1 MRDLVVDGHSETD
14 GVFAGDGTL
23 PPFVV
28 FDVDQQQNI
37 AGPFNTR
44 SEAENH
50 RLEILAGAEP
60 RLDIPALKEWIER
73 LDNATKRV
81 WTFPQTPA

>member
-1 MRDLVVDGHSETD
+1 MRELVVDGHDENQ

-28 FDVDQQQNI
+28 FDADQQENI

-44 SEAENH
+44 EEAERH
-50 RLEILAGAEP
+50 REEILTGTAP
-60 RLDIPALKEWIER
+60 RLDGVALRAWIDK
-73 LDNATKRV
+73 LDN
-81 WTFPQTPA
+81 